1 MVKTVTVLIENRQS
15 SIAVDDGLMQIAEK
29 IVDAAFTKEDFPY
42 GYEVGITLVDNATI
56 AALNKEYRGVDAATD
71 VLSFA
76 MLEGE
81 EFIDLNE
88 EEEAIVGD
96 VVISMEKVAEQ
107 AEEYCHSRERE
118 FAYLLLHGVLHLLGY
133 SHDGEEDTRRMRK
146 REEEILEG
154 LGLTR

>member
-1 MVKTVTVLIENRQS
+1 MTVLIENKQS
-15 SIAVDDGLMQIAEK
+15 RVAVDDGLIKIAER
-29 IVDAAFTKEDFPY
+29 IVDAAFLKEGFPY
-42 GYEVGITLVDNATI
+42 GYEVGVALVDNMTI
-56 AALNKEYRGVDAATD
+56 AALNSEYRGVDAATD

-81 EFIDLNE
+81 EYLDLNE
-88 EEEAIVGD
+88 DEEAIVGD
-96 VVISMEKVAEQ
+96 VVISMDKVAEQ
-107 AEEYCHSRERE
+107 AADYRHSCQRE

-133 SHDGEEDTRRMRK
+133 THDGEEDTRRMRK